1 MSNSKLASFF
11 KQATHY
17 SEGRIYNGK
26 PVGIEKITIHHMAGV
41 LTAEQC
47 GSIFQGS
54 RQASAHY
61 GIGKDGKIGQYV
73 DEADTAWADGNWN
86 SNCRSVTIETSNC
99 MTGGEWPVS
108 ALVLNKLVELVAD
121 IAKRN
126 NLGKLV
132 AGKNLTWHQMYAATA
147 CPGPYLLGKMEY
159 IAAEAN
165 KLNSEPAPEPK
176 PEPKPETPTEGYLVK
191 VKADVLNIRENAGT
205 EYKITG
211 QIKDHG
217 TYTIVAEKD
226 GTGASKW
233 GKLKS
238 GAGWISLDYV
248 ERVTSGTAKQETATP
263 SIRKGSKVMFTGTK
277 SYSGIKLADW
287 TNGSIFDVIEISG
300 DRVVIGK
307 GTAVTAAVNIRD
319 CRPV

>member
-11 KQATHY
+11 KKASHY
-17 SEGRIYNGK
+17 SNGRIYNGK
-26 PVGIEKITIHHMAGV
+26 PVEIEKITIHHMAGV

-61 GIGKDGKIGQYV
+61 GIGKDGIIGQYV
-73 DEADTAWADGNWN
+73 DEADSAWADGNWN

-99 MTGGEWPVS
+99 ITGGNWEVS
-108 ALVLNKLVELVAD
+108 ALVLNTLIKLVAD

-159 IAAEAN
+159 IATEAN
-165 KLNSEPAPEPK
+165 KLNAQPEAK
-176 PEPKPETPTEGYLVK
+176 PEKPKEPTSGYLVK
-191 VKADVLNIRENAGT
+191 INTDCLNIREKAGT
-205 EYKITG
+205 NYAIVG
-211 QIKDHG
+211 QIKDRG
-217 TYTIVAEKD
+217 VYTIVAEAD
-226 GTGASKW
+226 GKGAKKW

-238 GAGWISLDYV
+238 GAGWIALDYTV
-248 ERVTSGTAKQETATP
+248 RQTSGKVPVENKPAKKSNEEIANEVIRGEWGNGQE
-263 SIRKGSKVMFTGTK
+263 RKDRLTK
-277 SYSGIKLADW
+277 AGYNYS
-287 TNGSIFDVIEISG
+287 EIQA
-300 DRVVIGK
+300 I
-307 GTAVTAAVNIRD
+307 VNKKMK
-319 CRPV
+319 